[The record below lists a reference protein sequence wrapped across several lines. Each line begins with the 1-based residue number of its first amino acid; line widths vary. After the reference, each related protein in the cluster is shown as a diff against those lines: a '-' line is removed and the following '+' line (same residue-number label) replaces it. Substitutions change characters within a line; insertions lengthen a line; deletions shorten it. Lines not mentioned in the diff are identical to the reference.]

1 MYWNSSFNDI
11 FSKLLRKGFF
21 LLFCISTQLQTC
33 FNVFN
38 NLSNKK
44 LMTFNIIDDSQM
56 TAFYDDKLIYR
67 YLILC
72 LLSFNSG
79 HTNIAIWS
87 VWECTFEHLLL
98 HKMLNVH
105 LLQILSGLLRC
116 KSYQRNLSFLN
127 CQNHFFLKRFK
138 VQFR

>member
-44 LMTFNIIDDSQM
+44 LMTFNITDDSQM
-56 TAFYDDKLIYR
+56 TAFYVDKLIYR

>member
-1 MYWNSSFNDI
+1 MYWNSSLNDI

-21 LLFCISTQLQTC
+21 LLFCISTIANMFSRLQY
-33 FNVFN
+33 

-56 TAFYDDKLIYR
+56 TAFYVDKLIYR